1 MRPESVKP
9 GGFKCD
15 IEQYLYFFHGSF
27 WKMEIH
33 YDKTISCIRSVFIS
47 DIDQQKI
54 QPSNCQNYEVFDIY
68 LKRFAVRFVAT
79 SEYQNY

>member
-1 MRPESVKP
+1 
-9 GGFKCD
+9 
-15 IEQYLYFFHGSF
+15 
-27 WKMEIH
+27 MEIH